1 MNENEIGTN
10 LECCDE
16 TNTIQQNHKS
26 NCTASLQKGYE
37 TGGGESGGSSENLC
51 DEIFF
56 PVGLNLLST
65 HRRFQI
71 NPIFG
76 ANYCF
81 WLRK

>member
-10 LECCDE
+10 LKCCDE

-56 PVGLNLLST
+56 PVGLNLFST
-65 HRRFQI
+65 PRGFQI
-71 NPIFG
+71 YPIL
-76 ANYCF
+76 AAET
-81 WLRK
+81 WLWL